1 MINYSKG
8 RVEKADVALLRNVRT
23 GIVQTTGDMTLAMAG
38 ELGVDTV
45 EVSAHAG
52 ARNKGTG
59 PMNHAEWQ
67 GKVYSISGRHEKYPP
82 LIETT
87 GYGTATGL
95 SGINCRHSMYLYF
108 KGVSAPEY
116 TQAELDRI
124 NNTKVTYDGQQMD
137 LYEATQKQR
146 YIERHIRDWKRKAG
160 ALDAAGLDNNGE
172 IAKAKEWQAKMRDF
186 TKQTG
191 LVRRYE
197 WERVAVTGVKP
208 KSIEITAESRSAAK
222 ELLTKRKSEEPG
234 ITNLVV
240 ESVTNKGG
248 EMEGFDFRLKGE
260 ESLAR
265 KIATDSAKNKITIEH
280 AAKDITDV
288 NRYTGIFSKE
298 SLINNAQLVDK
309 NIQASGFTLIKVKN
323 TFGQPGAYQGL
334 HYIYQHPD
342 GRIFE
347 LQFHTPESIKIK
359 NQAHKLYETSRVIE
373 DKQLKKYLDQKMA
386 EMWKDFEPPA
396 GWSNI
401 PDFP

>member
-1 MINYSKG
+1 MSY
-8 RVEKADVALLRNVRT
+8 
-23 GIVQTTGDMTLAMAG
+23 QTHKSLPAWGCI
-38 ELGVDTV
+38 LGVDTV

-67 GKVYSISGRHEKYPP
+67 GKVYSISGKDSKYPP
-82 LIETT
+82 LIEST

-95 SGINCRHSMYLYF
+95 LGINCRHSLF
-108 KGVSAPEY
+108 IFFEGVSRPEY

-146 YIERHIRDWKRKAG
+146 YIERQIRDWKRKAG
-160 ALDAAGLDNNGE
+160 ALNAGGLDNTEERLKVGQ
-172 IAKAKEWQAKMRDF
+172 WQAKARDF

-197 WERVAVTGVKP
+197 WEQVAVTDVKP
-208 KSIEITAESRSAAK
+208 KTIEITAESRSAAK

-248 EMEGFDFRLKGE
+248 KMEGLDFRLKSE

-265 KIATDSAKNKITIEH
+265 KIATDSAKNKISIEH
-280 AAKDITDV
+280 AVKDITDV

-334 HYIYQHPD
+334 HYIYQHPN

-359 NQAHKLYETSRVIE
+359 NQAHKLYETSRVTE

-386 EMWKDFEPPA
+386 EMWKDFEPPT

-401 PDFP
+401 LNFP